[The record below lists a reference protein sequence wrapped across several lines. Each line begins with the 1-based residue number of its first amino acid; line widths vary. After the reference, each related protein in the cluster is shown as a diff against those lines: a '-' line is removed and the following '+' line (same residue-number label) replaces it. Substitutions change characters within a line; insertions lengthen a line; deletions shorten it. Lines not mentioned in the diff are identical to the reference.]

1 MTPVTSMRS
10 HVEQYLAMRRNLGF
24 KLHGDARMLREFA
37 DRLDHTGQATITIA
51 AAVDWASE
59 PRDVTTAHRQR
70 RLAVVRGLARYLVAF
85 DPTCQVPPPGLL
97 PGRAHRPTPYH
108 YSSEEIVALVHAA
121 GTIAAPLASA
131 TMQAL
136 ISLIAASGLRIGEA
150 LALDRDDVEER
161 EAVLMVTGKNGQ
173 TRMIPLH
180 ATTVAMLAGYAA
192 RRDRLCPTPVSPGF
206 FLTTTGRRTQQ
217 SAAQHVFGRLVTA
230 AGIHTP
236 PGRRR
241 PRIHDL
247 RHTFAVNVLIGWY
260 ESGVDVAARLPV
272 LSAFLGHS
280 SPEATYW
287 YLQATPRLLALAAQR
302 LDAASHRRAANRGEV
317 SRP

>member
-1 MTPVTSMRS
+1 MSMRS
-10 HVEQYLAMRRNLGF
+10 HVEQYLAMRRSLGF
-24 KLHGDARMLREFA
+24 KLHGDARMLLEFA
-37 DRLDHTGQATITIA
+37 DRLDHAGQATITVA
-51 AAVDWASE
+51 AALAWASE
-59 PRDVTTAHRQR
+59 PSDITAAHRQR
-70 RLAVVRGLARYLVAF
+70 RLAMVRGLARYLVAF
-85 DPTCQVPPPGLL
+85 DPNCQIPPPGLL

-108 YSSEEIVALVHAA
+108 YTIEQIAALVHAA
-121 GTIAAPLASA
+121 GTIGAPLSAA

-150 LALDRDDVEER
+150 LALDREDVDEHT
-161 EAVLMVTGKNGQ
+161 AVLMVTGKNDQ
-173 TRMIPLH
+173 TRLIPLH
-180 ATTVAMLAGYAA
+180 ATTVAMLADYAA

-206 FLTTTGRRTQQ
+206 FLTTTGRRVQQ
-217 SAAQHVFGRLVTA
+217 SGAQQIFARLVTA
-230 AGIHTP
+230 ADIHAP

-260 ESGVDVAARLPV
+260 EAGLDVAARLPV

-287 YLQATPRLLALAAQR
+287 YLQATPQLLALAAQR
-302 LDAASHRRAANRGEV
+302 LDAASDQRPVDRDEV
-317 SRP
+317 SGP

>member
-1 MTPVTSMRS
+1 MSMRS
-10 HVEQYLAMRRNLGF
+10 NVEQYLAMRRSLGF

-37 DRLDHTGQATITIA
+37 DRVDNAGQTTITVA
-51 AAVDWASE
+51 AAVGWASE
-59 PRDVTTAHRQR
+59 PSDVTAAYRQR
-70 RLAVVRGLARYLVAF
+70 RLAVVRGLARYLAAF
-85 DPTCQVPPPGLL
+85 DANCQVPPPGLL

-108 YSSEEIVALVHAA
+108 YTAAEIAALVHAA
-121 GTIAAPLASA
+121 GTIAAPLTAA

-150 LALDRDDVEER
+150 LALDRDDVEQD
-161 EAVLMVTGKNGQ
+161 AAALTVSGKNGQ
-173 TRMIPLH
+173 TRLVPLH
-180 ATTVAMLAGYAA
+180 ATTMAMLAGYAT
-192 RRDRLCPTPVSPGF
+192 RRDRLCPTPVSPGL
-206 FLTTTGRRTQQ
+206 FLTTTGRRIQQ
-217 SAAQHVFGRLVTA
+217 GGAQHIFARLVAA

-236 PGRRR
+236 PRRRR

-260 ESGVDVAARLPV
+260 QAGVDVAARLPV

-302 LDAASHRRAANRGEV
+302 LDAASRHGRRPGGGEV
-317 SRP
+317 STR